1 MSNHWFQYLCL
12 QNRQSTIAALLL
24 RYYDPSP
31 SSDEKSAGGI
41 MLAGH
46 DLRDLNLNWLRSQI
60 GVIAQDPQLFTASVF
75 ENVAFGLTCTPWE
88 LPTSTSAPNYQERL
102 ADARIRVERALRQA
116 QAWDFVSKL
125 PEGMDT
131 RVNAG
136 RTGVLSG
143 GQRQRVA
150 AARALVRRPR
160 VLLLDEG
167 SLWLFYMG

>member
-1 MSNHWFQYLCL
+1 
-12 QNRQSTIAALLL
+12 
-24 RYYDPSP
+24 
-31 SSDEKSAGGI
+31 